1 MPGPSQPGAQLAGA
15 ASGRQTQPHALRQA
29 LAEWQRPHDSSPPRQ
44 RWSKDTSS
52 KSNERLEIGRFLI
65 RKSSHSFRGLIAA
78 VLPPFPG
85 RHNNQSFL
93 SRFDYGGA
101 PFPGRLTK
109 NAICVT
115 A

>member
-1 MPGPSQPGAQLAGA
+1 
-15 ASGRQTQPHALRQA
+15 
-29 LAEWQRPHDSSPPRQ
+29 
-44 RWSKDTSS
+44 
-52 KSNERLEIGRFLI
+52 
-65 RKSSHSFRGLIAA
+65 LIAV

-85 RHNNQSFL
+85 RHNNQSFF

-115 A
+115 HGINNRV